1 MGARI
6 AILLF
11 VLILLF
17 SILACDMSG
26 PENSAQPTA
35 APVQPAPEPP
45 TCVPGCN
52 PADGGARWIAT

>member
-17 SILACDMSG
+17 SILACDLSG
-26 PENSAQPTA
+26 PENSARPTE
-35 APVQPAPEPP
+35 APVTVPEPP